1 MGMSRYPLGY
11 YSSQSEEPRHVKI
24 SSYRRKHEM
33 MSLAVGLAI
42 LVGISLGLL
51 GGGGS
56 ILTVPLLVYV
66 AGVDAKQAIA
76 TSLLV
81 VGVASAVSLIA
92 HARAGRVR
100 WRTGTLFGVG
110 GMAGAYVGGIAAR
123 FIPDRVLMVGFAV
136 VMVAAGVAML
146 RARKS
151 VTVPGNRRVIVIRSL
166 AQGILVGL
174 MSGMVGAGGGF
185 LIVPAL
191 AMLGGLPVH
200 AAVGTSLLVIAMQS
214 FAGLGGHL
222 ASVQIDWRLA
232 ALITVAAVVGGVIGG
247 LLTSRIDPDTLRK
260 AFAWLIFLTA
270 SVILA
275 EEVDS
280 TLGILAAGMT
290 VLAAAAMFVCGR
302 YEICPARRLA
312 AGA

>member
-1 MGMSRYPLGY
+1 
-11 YSSQSEEPRHVKI
+11 
-24 SSYRRKHEM
+24 M
-33 MSLAVGLAI
+33 MPLAVGLAI

-66 AGVDAKQAIA
+66 AEVDAKQAIA

-81 VGVASAVSLIA
+81 VGVASAVGLIA

-100 WRTGTLFGVG
+100 WRIGALFGVA
-110 GMAGAYVGGIAAR
+110 GMAGAYVGGVVAR
-123 FIPDRVLMVGFAV
+123 FIPGRVLMIGFAV

-146 RARKS
+146 RGRKS
-151 VTVPGNRRVIVIRSL
+151 ARVPGNRRVLVIRSL
-166 AQGILVGL
+166 AQGMVVGL
-174 MSGMVGAGGGF
+174 MSGLVGAGGGF

-191 AMLGGLPVH
+191 AMLGGLPVPV
-200 AAVGTSLLVIAMQS
+200 AVGTSLLVIAMQS

-222 ASVQIDWRLA
+222 ASVQIDWRLGG
-232 ALITVAAVVGGVIGG
+232 LVTIAAVIGALTGG
-247 LLTSRIDPDTLRK
+247 LLTARIDPNTLRK
-260 AFAWLIFLTA
+260 AFGWLVFLTA

-290 VLAAAAMFVCGR
+290 VLAATAMFVCGR

-312 AGA
+312 SGA

>member
-1 MGMSRYPLGY
+1 
-11 YSSQSEEPRHVKI
+11 
-24 SSYRRKHEM
+24 M
-33 MSLAVGLAI
+33 MPLAVGLAI

-66 AGVDAKQAIA
+66 VRVDAKQAIA

-81 VGVASAVSLIA
+81 IGVASAVGLIA

-100 WRTGTLFGVG
+100 WRIGALFGVAA
-110 GMAGAYVGGIAAR
+110 MAGAYVGGVVAQ
-123 FIPDRVLMVGFAV
+123 FIPGRMLMVGFAV

-146 RARKS
+146 RSRRAAP
-151 VTVPGNRRVIVIRSL
+151 VPGNRRVPVIRSL
-166 AQGILVGL
+166 TQGMVVGL
-174 MSGMVGAGGGF
+174 ISGLVGAGGGF

-191 AMLGGLPVH
+191 AMLGGLPVP

-214 FAGLGGHL
+214 FAGLGAHL
-222 ASVQIDWRLA
+222 AIAQIDWQLGT
-232 ALITVAAVVGGVIGG
+232 LVTIAAVIGAVTGGRLMAGVNP
-247 LLTSRIDPDTLRK
+247 TTLRK
-260 AFAWLIFLTA
+260 AFGWLVFLTA

-275 EEVDS
+275 EEVDP

-290 VLAAAAMFVCGR
+290 LLAATAMFVCGR

-312 AGA
+312 SGA

>member
-1 MGMSRYPLGY
+1 
-11 YSSQSEEPRHVKI
+11 
-24 SSYRRKHEM
+24 M
-33 MSLAVGLAI
+33 MPLAVGLAV

-81 VGVASAVSLIA
+81 VGVASAVGLIA

-100 WRTGTLFGVG
+100 WRTGALFGVA
-110 GMAGAYVGGIAAR
+110 GMAGAYVGGVVAR

-136 VMVAAGVAML
+136 VMVAAGAAML
-146 RARKS
+146 RGRKS
-151 VTVPGNRRVIVIRSL
+151 ASVGADHRPPVIKSL
-166 AQGILVGL
+166 IQGLLVGL
-174 MSGMVGAGGGF
+174 LSGLVGAGGGF

-191 AMLGGLPVH
+191 ALLGGLPVH

-232 ALITVAAVVGGVIGG
+232 ALVTVAAVVGGVIGG

-275 EEVDS
+275 EEVDP

-290 VLAAAAMFVCGR
+290 ILATTAMFVCGR
-302 YEICPARRLA
+302 YEICPARWLA

>member
-1 MGMSRYPLGY
+1 
-11 YSSQSEEPRHVKI
+11 
-24 SSYRRKHEM
+24 M
-33 MSLAVGLAI
+33 MPLAVGLAI

-81 VGVASAVSLIA
+81 VGVASAVGLIA

-100 WRTGTLFGVG
+100 WRIGALFGVA
-110 GMAGAYVGGIAAR
+110 GMAGAYVGGVVAR
-123 FIPDRVLMVGFAV
+123 FIPGRVLMVGFAV
-136 VMVAAGVAML
+136 VMVAAGAAML
-146 RARKS
+146 RGRRTA
-151 VTVPGNRRVIVIRSL
+151 TVPGNRCVPVIRSL
-166 AQGILVGL
+166 AQGMVVGL
-174 MSGMVGAGGGF
+174 MSGLVGAGGGF

-191 AMLGGLPVH
+191 AMLGGLPVPV
-200 AAVGTSLLVIAMQS
+200 AVGTSLLVIAMQS

-222 ASVQIDWRLA
+222 AGIQIDWELA
-232 ALITVAAVVGGVIGG
+232 SLITIAAVIGALAGG
-247 LLTSRIDPDTLRK
+247 LLTARVDPNALRK
-260 AFAWLIFLTA
+260 MFGWLVFLTA

-275 EEVDS
+275 EEVDP

-290 VLAAAAMFVCGR
+290 ILAATAMFVCGR

-312 AGA
+312 SGA

>member
-1 MGMSRYPLGY
+1 MMPLT
-11 YSSQSEEPRHVKI
+11 
-24 SSYRRKHEM
+24 
-33 MSLAVGLAI
+33 VGLAV

-76 TSLLV
+76 MSLLV
-81 VGVASAVSLIA
+81 VGVTSAVSLVA
-92 HARAGRVR
+92 HARTGRVR
-100 WRTGTLFGVG
+100 WRTGVLFGVA
-110 GMAGAYVGGIAAR
+110 GMAGAYVGGTVAR
-123 FIPDRVLMVGFAV
+123 FIPDLVLMVGFAI

-146 RARKS
+146 RRRASTTAVSPDHRPPVIKS
-151 VTVPGNRRVIVIRSL
+151 LI
-166 AQGILVGL
+166 QGLLVGL
-174 MSGMVGAGGGF
+174 SSGLVGAGGGF

-191 AMLGGLPVH
+191 AMLGGLPVP

-232 ALITVAAVVGGVIGG
+232 GLVTIAAVIGGLIGG
-247 LLTSRIDPDTLRK
+247 LLTARIDPDTIRK
-260 AFAWLIFLTA
+260 AFAWLIFLAA

-275 EEVDS
+275 KEVDP
-280 TLGILAAGMT
+280 TLGILAAGLA
-290 VLAAAAMFVCGR
+290 VLAAAASFVCGR
-302 YEICPARRLA
+302 YEICPARWLRA
-312 AGA
+312 AA